1 MNCCSVVGAD
11 TGRLFSRFAGLD
23 RLRFRLFGFE
33 RNQRQLID
41 GIRAT
46 DLADTTL
53 LEVGCG
59 AGHLHHALLHA
70 GAASATGVD
79 LSEGMLAQA
88 SAAARANGLEARTQ
102 YHLGDF
108 VRIDHLLAEA
118 DIIIL
123 DKVVCCYPDWQR
135 LLDRSLNK
143 TRRVYALTYPRD
155 RAILRA
161 AARFTGSIL
170 GLCGC
175 CYRPYIHDPRQI
187 EASIHGHG
195 FQKASEA
202 QTPFWLTQVYTRT
215 AHPTTDEEHA

>member
-11 TGRLFSRFAGLD
+11 TGLLFSRFAGLD

-46 DLADTTL
+46 GIEGAEL

-70 GAASATGVD
+70 GAATATGVD
-79 LSEGMLAQA
+79 LSDGML
-88 SAAARANGLEARTQ
+88 SRARAGAHASGLEARTV

-108 VRIDHLLAEA
+108 VRIDQLLPEA
-118 DIIIL
+118 DVTIL

-135 LLDRSLNK
+135 LLDRSLKK

-155 RAILRA
+155 RALLRA
-161 AARFTGSIL
+161 GARCAAWAL
-170 GLCGC
+170 GLIGC

-187 EASIHGHG
+187 EASILAHG
-195 FQKASEA
+195 FYKAGEA
-202 QTPFWLTQVYTRT
+202 QTPVWLTQIYTRNADPAT
-215 AHPTTDEEHA
+215 H